1 MKIKVMLTLYVDE
14 EVYPMPS
21 DDRIDEEIK
30 DYLSDL
36 VHEVDGFKLKNIK
49 VLIGEKNYD

>member
-1 MKIKVMLTLYVDE
+1 MLTLEVDE

-49 VLIGEKNYD
+49 VLIGEKKYD

>member
-1 MKIKVMLTLYVDE
+1 MLTLYVDE